1 MNNKTFGEKKYC
13 FQNLFAGKWLLS
25 LHPLALSLVLLGC
38 HSSIGPIDQGDVG
51 RSGRNYQQ
59 VQELLATISSAF
71 HRYCNTP
78 MSQCVVHFMCS
89 GTLKC
94 LIQHSSEPVY
104 YKCFIHELLCVVHFI
119 DTVILQ

>member
-1 MNNKTFGEKKYC
+1 MCMHIMCSGTLKC
-13 FQNLFAGKWLLS
+13 LIQ
-25 LHPLALSLVLLGC
+25 
-38 HSSIGPIDQGDVG
+38 HSSEPVYCNVLFMNCYIIMC
-51 RSGRNYQQ
+51 
-59 VQELLATISSAF
+59 SAF

-94 LIQHSSEPVY
+94 LIQHSSEPVHCNVLFMNCY
-104 YKCFIHELLCVVHFI
+104 ICVVHFI